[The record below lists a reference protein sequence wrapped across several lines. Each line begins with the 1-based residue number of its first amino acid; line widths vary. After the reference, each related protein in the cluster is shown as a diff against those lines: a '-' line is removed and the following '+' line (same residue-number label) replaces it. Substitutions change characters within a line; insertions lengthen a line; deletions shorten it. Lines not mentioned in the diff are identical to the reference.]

1 MPPGSDRLKVTN
13 GREYGCVNLY
23 LSLLLNGI
31 KRILAVMIRGFGVGA
46 LCWRGEY

>member
-1 MPPGSDRLKVTN
+1 MPPRSDRLKVTN

-31 KRILAVMIRGFGVGA
+31 KKRILAVIPRFGVGA
-46 LCWRGEY
+46 LRWRGEY